1 MLQIHQLGAG
11 IGAAALAAS
20 LAAFARWTLKVDNV
34 EDAVRQLQL
43 GIDKY
48 HGIPIK
54 TILLNIDFNLT
65 SNITVLHG
73 KKKQNLTADS
83 QRIFEAIP
91 PREVAAELRKWLLG
105 SGSRPGSRSECSE

>member
-1 MLQIHQLGAG
+1 MAISAKCGAYKGNPFNKKPTTLMLQIHQLGAG

-48 HGIPIK
+48 HEFLLK
-54 TILLNIDFNLT
+54 TCCSTWT
-65 SNITVLHG
+65 SI
-73 KKKQNLTADS
+73 
-83 QRIFEAIP
+83 
-91 PREVAAELRKWLLG
+91 
-105 SGSRPGSRSECSE
+105 